1 MVVLLLAI
9 AVFLVGVV
17 ALPMLAPAREE
28 GAVGNA
34 PPTRSPSS
42 TPAPTAPAIAGPTFT
57 VVESPAAL
65 PTPTITSTPEVLPP
79 PTEPPTAAPDPTAA
93 PEPTPEPTP
102 APTRRPRPDPTP
114 RPERTRRPTPE
125 PTPTPPP
132 PVRDV
137 SVRIADR
144 FFVGDYDGPGSGRYH
159 GRSASWVYG
168 QGTPYHTMTLRFRL
182 TDDGQVSRRA
192 SLQVVG
198 LDGESR
204 HKNRMSIVLNGSP
217 IYKGPSPFPN
227 DVCCGRS
234 GPGNWGSAVF
244 EFPGELLRRN
254 NSLSV
259 INLEPS
265 DCTHCSFYVM
275 VDYAVLEYRVRPEP
289 ARRD

>member
-17 ALPMLAPAREE
+17 ALPMLAPNRDG

-34 PPTRSPSS
+34 PEIPSPNLTR
-42 TPAPTAPAIAGPTFT
+42 APTAAAVAGATLT
-57 VVESPAAL
+57 AVESPAAL
-65 PTPTITSTPEVLPP
+65 PTRSITSTPEVLPP
-79 PTEPPTAAPDPTAA
+79 PTEPPTATAAPDPTAA

-102 APTRRPRPDPTP
+102 APTSRPRPDPTP
-114 RPERTRRPTPE
+114 RPRPTPE
-125 PTPTPPP
+125 ATPQPTPTAPP

-137 SVRIADR
+137 SVRLADR
-144 FFVGDYDGPGSGRYH
+144 FFVGDYDGPGSGQYH

-182 TDDGQVSRRA
+182 TEDGQFGRRA
-192 SLQVVG
+192 TLRVVG
-198 LDGESR
+198 LDGESP
-204 HKNRMSIVLNGSP
+204 HKNRMSIVLNGEP
-217 IYKGPSPFPN
+217 IYVGPSPLPN

-244 EFPGELLRRN
+244 EFPGDLLRRD

-259 INLEPS
+259 INLEAS
-265 DCTHCSFYVM
+265 SCTHCPSYVM
-275 VDYAVLEYRVRPEP
+275 VDYAVLEYRVRP
-289 ARRD
+289 